1 MISACPNPP
10 RAFAFSVR
18 WGRKGRPGT
27 EGTPPMDDPANHQLH
42 RLPGLFRR
50 WELGQVI
57 ETGADYRIEDAGSAG
72 DGTPLYSIYAAN
84 PSATRNQEAPR

>member
-1 MISACPNPP
+1 MMPSCPNPP
-10 RAFAFSVR
+10 ARIAFSLR

-27 EGTPPMDDPANHQLH
+27 KGTPPMDDPANHQLH

-50 WELGQVI
+50 WELSQVI

-72 DGTPLYSIYAAN
+72 DGTPLYSIYAAA
-84 PSATRNQEAPR
+84 PKAAGNQEAAR

>member
-1 MISACPNPP
+1 MRTSPNPS
-10 RAFAFSVR
+10 RAFAFPFRLVR
-18 WGRKGRPGT
+18 MVRPAAKGNL
-27 EGTPPMDDPANHQLH
+27 EMHDSSDSQLH

-57 ETGADYRIEDAGSAG
+57 KTGADYRIEDAGSAG

-84 PSATRNQEAPR
+84 PKAAQTQETAR